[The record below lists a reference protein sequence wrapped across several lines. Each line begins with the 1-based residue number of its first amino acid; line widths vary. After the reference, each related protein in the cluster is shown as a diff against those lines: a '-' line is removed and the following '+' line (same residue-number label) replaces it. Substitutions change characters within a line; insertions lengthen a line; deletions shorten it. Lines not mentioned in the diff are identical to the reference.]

1 MKLSKGKFQTIL
13 ILAVVLAA
21 YLVLAFVIPFVKTAV
36 FWLALVF
43 TLAAFGLQLYVL
55 KLSFEKGLDAR
66 SKFYGFPIARVAF
79 VYLIIQIVLSFLFMA
94 IAKICAVWIAVIVFV
109 LLLAVAAVGI
119 IAADAMRDEVERQ
132 DAQLK
137 TDVAAMRALQSRAA
151 ALVSRCED
159 AELKA
164 DAQNLSNAFRYSDP
178 VTNDATKDAEHELS
192 ACMDELERAML
203 DNDAE
208 SAKILMK
215 RTTAQLAER
224 NRLCKLNK

>member
-1 MKLSKGKFQTIL
+1 MKLNKGKFQTIL
-13 ILAVVLAA
+13 ILAIMLAA

-66 SKFYGFPIARVAF
+66 SKFYGFPIARVAS

-94 IAKICAVWIAVIVFV
+94 LAAFCPAWIAAVVFV
-109 LLLAVAAVGI
+109 LLLAAAAVGVV
-119 IAADAMRDEVERQ
+119 AADAMRDEVERQ
-132 DAQLK
+132 DRQLK

-151 ALVSRCED
+151 ALTSRCED

-164 DAQNLSNAFRYSDP
+164 DAQKLSDADAKQMALDMDKNSYKVEKQTVSRYFDMQELKQKCEVETTYIDNGGATFVTAHAF
-178 VTNDATKDAEHELS
+178 DAE
-192 ACMDELERAML
+192 
-203 DNDAE
+203 
-208 SAKILMK
+208 
-215 RTTAQLAER
+215 
-224 NRLCKLNK
+224 